1 MSNKKNTKEMRE
13 EINKIEME
21 IINLTERRTEIL
33 KTLAE
38 RAEKSESVKKASKDG
53 KKILESREKKAEE
66 EKKAFKLAEDIEF
79 VKKSL
84 IEKFSMNYIQGE
96 GVSIENG
103 YADPLFETK
112 KDLLKSLGF
121 RWSPKFYRWYVPANQ
136 WGAVAKKM
144 RAVL

>member
-1 MSNKKNTKEMRE
+1 MSSKNTKELRA
-13 EINKIEME
+13 EINRIELE

-33 KTLAE
+33 KTLAKK
-38 RAEKSESVKKASKDG
+38 AEK
-53 KKILESREKKAEE
+53 KIKEVEKKTEEVISAAEKRAEE

-79 VKKSL
+79 VKKCL
-84 IEKFSMNYIQGE
+84 AEKFSMNYIQGE

-103 YADPLFETK
+103 QSDPLFISK
-112 KDLLKSLGF
+112 KDSLKSFGF

>member
-1 MSNKKNTKEMRE
+1 MSSKNTKETRE

-33 KTLAE
+33 KALAK
-38 RAEKSESVKKASKDG
+38 KSE
-53 KKILESREKKAEE
+53 KKIKEVEKKTEEILSAAEKKAKK

-79 VKKSL
+79 VKKCL
-84 IEKFSMNYIQGE
+84 VDKFSMTYIQGE

-103 YADPLFETK
+103 YADPLFTTK
-112 KDLLKSLGF
+112 KDSLKSFGF
-121 RWSPKFYRWYVPANQ
+121 RWSPKYYRWYVPANQ